1 MINKISVKPD
11 TEASKILFF
20 RDIDFTKLPD
30 KRIILLYGA
39 NGSGK
44 TTLLKNIEFGLFEHS
59 NPYEPEESE
68 EDDRIARMMRGMEK
82 TRRGIEHDSHVALD
96 LDAVPTMYYRY
107 RNGTDNFSV
116 KEPRSYAESF
126 DPVYITYKWNANSLS
141 EGQSIVYSVK
151 SLLEGM
157 LRSTKNRESFV
168 TDDHHTILLLDEI
181 DSGLSIDNLDAMLRI
196 IKRVLKQGRNIQ
208 FIMSFNNPYVL
219 TYFPD
224 VISMYDGNVHRFSS
238 TEDMLK
244 DLFDHKKM
252 LDKSRKKSNG
262 EYRIFE

>member
-1 MINKISVKPD
+1 MINKITVKSG

-20 RDIDFTKLPD
+20 SNIDFTKLPD

-44 TTLLKNIEFGLFEHS
+44 TTLLKNIEFGLFEYS
-59 NPYEPEESE
+59 NPSKPEESE
-68 EDDRIARMMRGMEK
+68 EDDRIAEMMRGMEK
-82 TRRGIEHDSHVALD
+82 TRGGIEHDSHLTLD

-116 KEPRSYAESF
+116 KEPRSYEEAF
-126 DPVYITYKWNANSLS
+126 DPEYIMYKWNAQALS

-157 LRSTKNRESFV
+157 LKSTKNRESFV

-181 DSGLSIDNLDAMLRI
+181 DSGLSIDNLDAMLLI

-224 VISMYDGNVHRFSS
+224 VISMYDGNVHHFSS

-244 DLFDHKKM
+244 DLFNNKKM

-262 EYRIFE
+262 EYRIF